1 MGAKMLIGKSHDE
14 TANGDAN
21 LHNWIAN
28 RQNTVGDSMSVNKLP
43 PNGIVY
49 H

>member
-1 MGAKMLIGKSHDE
+1 MGAKMLISKSHDE

-28 RQNTVGDSMSVNKLP
+28 RQNRVGDSANVNKLP
-43 PNGIVY
+43 SNSTIHY
-49 H
+49 